1 MVAEELLALLR
12 CPETRQPLTVA
23 TPELIARL
31 ESLRAANKLRDRSGN
46 PYSGSIESGL
56 VTADGAYFYP
66 IRDKI
71 PVMITAE
78 AIDLRAAFT

>member
-31 ESLRAANKLRDRSGN
+31 ESLRAAGTLRNRSGN
-46 PYSGSIESGL
+46 LCFSAVESGL
-56 VTADGAYFYP
+56 VTADGAFFYP
-66 IRDKI
+66 IRDDI
-71 PVMITAE
+71 PVMITGE
-78 AIDLRAAFT
+78 STDLRAAFT